1 MKRTR
6 LSNFLRQRRL
16 IRKLARRS
24 ARRSG
29 SETWMYRDHVCTIAM
44 DANSGLFVGGIAG
57 IDHGPTLSAANA
69 DELRIA
75 IHDAV
80 DAYLIAGGADR
91 AN

>member
-1 MKRTR
+1 
-6 LSNFLRQRRL
+6 
-16 IRKLARRS
+16 
-24 ARRSG
+24 
-29 SETWMYRDHVCTIAM
+29 M

-80 DAYLIAGGADR
+80 DAYLIAGEADR